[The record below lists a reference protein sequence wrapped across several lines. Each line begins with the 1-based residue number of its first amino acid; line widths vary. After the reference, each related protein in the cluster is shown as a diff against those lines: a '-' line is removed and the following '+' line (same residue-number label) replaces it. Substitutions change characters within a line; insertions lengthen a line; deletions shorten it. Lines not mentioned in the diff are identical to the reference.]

1 MAIYDPADD
10 DLQEGINT
18 ALPVEVEL
26 NVDSTDYIDDELYD
40 MLLDAF
46 IAKAKDMGYDV
57 VNTPQLV
64 LGDWSI
70 KAVLQEI

>member
-1 MAIYDPADD
+1 M
-10 DLQEGINT
+10 NT
-18 ALPVEVEL
+18 CLPVEIDL